1 MKIFLK
7 MVCATLAL
15 LMLSA
20 GFFACAEVKKND
32 KLKIVCTVL
41 PLYDFCRE
49 IVGSNAD
56 IILLSG
62 SSSDY
67 HSYEP
72 TATDILEISSC
83 DIFVYIGGTSESW
96 VDKTITASGNGN
108 MTKVRTMSLVEL
120 LPIGGEE
127 HDHDEHE
134 HEHDEDEADEHIWTS
149 IKNAILIA
157 EGICDAVCTADEE
170 NRSTY
175 EENCRKY
182 GDKLSSLDKE
192 YRKCVEESPIKEL
205 VFADRFPFA
214 YLANDYG
221 IECHAAFTGCSSES
235 EASFEVMAS
244 LINEVKEKS
253 LPAVIMIEGSKGD
266 IADTVCKAT
275 GAKKLTM
282 DSCQSAA
289 NDTIEKTDIYYNA
302 MRNNLEILR
311 EALGN

>member
-7 MVCATLAL
+7 MICATLAL
-15 LMLSA
+15 LMLTA

-49 IVGSNAD
+49 IVGSNAN
-56 IILLSG
+56 IVLLSG

-96 VDKTITASGNGN
+96 VDKTIAASGNGN
-108 MTKVRTMSLVEL
+108 ITKVRTMSLVEL

-182 GDKLSSLDKE
+182 GNKLSSLDEE
-192 YRKCVEESPIKEL
+192 YRKCIEESPIKEL

-214 YLANDYG
+214 YLANDYD

-275 GAKKLTM
+275 GVKKLTM

>member
-15 LMLSA
+15 LMLTA

-108 MTKVRTMSLVEL
+108 MTKVCTMSLVEL

-149 IKNAILIA
+149 IKNAILIT

>member
-7 MVCATLAL
+7 MVCAALAL
-15 LMLSA
+15 LMLTA

-289 NDTIEKTDIYYNA
+289 NDTIKKTDIYYNA